1 MPETMQDNTAVL
13 KSACVRQ
20 GVQIGRKSDLY
31 LSANMESAR
40 VTDVR
45 VAGSTVLV
53 ANGRL
58 FLS

>member
-1 MPETMQDNTAVL
+1 MPETMQDNTAAL
-13 KSACVRQ
+13 KSTCVRQ
-20 GVQIGRKSDLY
+20 GVQIGRKSDLCI
-31 LSANMESAR
+31 SAHLEFAR